1 MQLSREESLR
11 QVRARETAV
20 RVNGSLLAS
29 NFQSSTKP
37 VEFFLDVQSPG
48 QDVEFAVK
56 AAGLSA
62 PGVHFVGE
70 LAMNGEIRETRDITD
85 LPRDKVL
92 VVPWSQRNLIAH
104 FNPGQTILGFTNL
117 VQVLD
122 FVSRFPAPLDVSTA
136 THEFEPLPKG
146 HLEAELAEAIK
157 AGLCGK
163 NIWFN
168 CNARGVGAVM
178 LARRIVQGFGPM
190 SYEESVNLSR
200 IYAATGIEAEKRTVL
215 RPFRAPHHTVT
226 EQGLLGN
233 KQHPYRGEISLARYG
248 VLLLDEADEFRRS
261 ALGLLCDEVRRRKDL
276 VVVLVSYPSYGA
288 PRKHRELD
296 PTQLERWN
304 AVEIKLTR

>member
-11 QVRARETAV
+11 QARARETAV

-92 VVPWSQRNLIAH
+92 VVPWSQRNLVSH
-104 FNPGQTILGFTNL
+104 FNPGQTILGFHTL

-122 FVSRFPAPLDVSTA
+122 FVYRFPTPLDVSTA
-136 THEFEPLPKG
+136 THDFEPLPKG
-146 HLEAELAEAIK
+146 HLEAELATAIDVAK
-157 AGLCGK
+157 QGK
-163 NIWFN
+163 NIWLN
-168 CNARGVGAVM
+168 CNAPGVGAAM
-178 LARRIVQGFGPM
+178 LARRIVQGLGPM

-200 IYAATGIEAEKRTVL
+200 TYAAAGIEAKERTVL
-215 RPFRAPHHTVT
+215 RSFRAPHHTVS

-233 KQHPYRGEISLARYG
+233 KQHPYGEISLARYG

-261 ALGLLCDEVRRRKDL
+261 ALGLLCDEVRRRQDT
-276 VVVLVSYPSYGA
+276 VVVLVSYPTYGA

-296 PTQLERWN
+296 PQELARWN

>member
-11 QVRARETAV
+11 QTRARETAV

-104 FNPGQTILGFTNL
+104 FNPGQTVLGFQML

-122 FVSRFPAPLDVSTA
+122 FVSRLPEPLDLSTA
-136 THEFEPLPKG
+136 THNFEPLPHFEG
-146 HLEAELAEAIK
+146 ELAKAMEAVK
-157 AGLCGK
+157 HGK
-163 NIWFN
+163 NVWLN
-168 CNARGVGAVM
+168 CNALGLGAPL
-178 LARRIVQGFGPM
+178 LARRILGGLGPM
-190 SYEESVNLSR
+190 SYEQSVNLSR

-261 ALGLLCDEVRRRKDL
+261 ALGLLCDEVRRRQDV
-276 VVVLVSYPSYGA
+276 VVVLVSYPTSKES
-288 PRKHRELD
+288 RKHRELD
-296 PTQLERWN
+296 PQALERWN
-304 AVEIKLTR
+304 AVEIKLTS